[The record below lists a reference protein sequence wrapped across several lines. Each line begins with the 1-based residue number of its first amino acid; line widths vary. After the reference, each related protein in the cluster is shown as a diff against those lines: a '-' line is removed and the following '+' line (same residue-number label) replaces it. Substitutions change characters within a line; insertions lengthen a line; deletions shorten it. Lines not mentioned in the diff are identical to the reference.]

1 MLFNYTNSIIITFNN
16 LSVITKKICFQ
27 ISKYSKDYGIIFDIP
42 NIYEIKNY
50 QNDEIIKEIENINLN
65 NNLQMVIFI
74 LDKKRKNLYPYIK
87 NYLYTK
93 KGIVS
98 QFILYSEKKNSLGK
112 KYYGKIISQMIV
124 KAKGQLFNIKFPDK
138 ILNEKYVFIGIDYK
152 IIQNKNQIALC
163 ASYNRNFNKFFT
175 EIKTEKNG
183 ESSIE
188 FLIKSMI
195 EQFKYSNINKILSIK
210 RLKLIINHHTIN
222 PKEEKI
228 GFNFIRDI
236 NI

>member
-1 MLFNYTNSIIITFNN
+1 MT
-16 LSVITKKICFQ
+16 
-27 ISKYSKDYGIIFDIP
+27 
-42 NIYEIKNY
+42 
-50 QNDEIIKEIENINLN
+50 
-65 NNLQMVIFI
+65 
-74 LDKKRKNLYPYIK
+74 
-87 NYLYTK
+87 
-93 KGIVS
+93 
-98 QFILYSEKKNSLGK
+98 
-112 KYYGKIISQMIV
+112 
-124 KAKGQLFNIKFPDK
+124 
-138 ILNEKYVFIGIDYK
+138 K